1 MYNNKSLYSTHASSR
16 KNHSGGESPVAVE
29 NVRYRSVSGIAV
41 VVGSRVG
48 TAGGASARAEDGVAR
63 VCARGAA
70 STAYS
75 ADGGFR
81 FEATEE
87 GPRAQPCSDG
97 LIYTTRHVYEATL
110 P

>member
-1 MYNNKSLYSTHASSR
+1 MTGAI
-16 KNHSGGESPVAVE
+16 ESPVAVE